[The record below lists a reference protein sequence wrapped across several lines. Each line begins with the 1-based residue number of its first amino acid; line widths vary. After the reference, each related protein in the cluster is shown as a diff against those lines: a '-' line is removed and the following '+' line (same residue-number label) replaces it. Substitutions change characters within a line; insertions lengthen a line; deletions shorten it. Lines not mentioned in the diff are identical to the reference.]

1 MPEPFVF
8 RKSARRPAGL
18 VTALIALILLV
29 ILTFTV
35 RAHPLIVAAF
45 ALLIAPAIWE
55 IARNS
60 QTEVIVDETTLSW
73 KSGNRT
79 GQIRLSEIDVVRIR
93 TALDFS
99 QRASLTL
106 RDGQKLRLP
115 AECLPGG
122 RAFDLALEQR
132 GVTVRRV
139 LFTA

>member
-1 MPEPFVF
+1 MPEPLVF

-18 VTALIALILLV
+18 ITAAIAMTLLG
-29 ILTFTV
+29 ILTFAV
-35 RAHPLIVAAF
+35 GAHPLTIAAF
-45 ALLIAPAIWE
+45 ALLTVPAFWE
-55 IARNS
+55 IARDS
-60 QTEVIVDETTLSW
+60 QTELIVDETTLSW

-79 GQIRLSEIDVVRIR
+79 GQIPLSEIDVVRIR

-99 QRASLTL
+99 QRASLTQ

-115 AECLPGG
+115 PECLPGG

-132 GVTVRRV
+132 GVAVRRV